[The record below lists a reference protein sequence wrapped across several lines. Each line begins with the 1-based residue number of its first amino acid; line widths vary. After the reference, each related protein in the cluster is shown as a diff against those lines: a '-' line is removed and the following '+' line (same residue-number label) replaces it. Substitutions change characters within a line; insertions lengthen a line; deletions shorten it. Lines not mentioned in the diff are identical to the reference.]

1 MMMEPENKSS
11 LNLEEVLT
19 SIRNMYTLS
28 TIPDQNAGEAEK
40 IMIENFLQT
49 LSEVALTIASRK
61 AGSNSSRRT
70 NH

>member
-1 MMMEPENKSS
+1 MIMEPENKSS
-11 LNLEEVLT
+11 LNLEGVLT

-28 TIPDQNAGEAEK
+28 TTPDQNASEAEK

>member
-1 MMMEPENKSS
+1 MIMEPENKSA
-11 LNLEEVLT
+11 LNLEGVLT

-28 TIPDQNAGEAEK
+28 TTPDQNAGETEK